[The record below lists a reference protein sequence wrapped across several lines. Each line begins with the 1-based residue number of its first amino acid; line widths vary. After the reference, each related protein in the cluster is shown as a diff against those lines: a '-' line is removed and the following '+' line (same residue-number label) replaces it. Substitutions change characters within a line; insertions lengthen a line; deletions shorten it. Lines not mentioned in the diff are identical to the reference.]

1 MWFKNICSH
10 SDKCF
15 EIQLV
20 VIAHMKDVIIW
31 SMFFLAKVSR
41 LFAPFIACL
50 VNGALLLIG
59 TSFANVFFKNERTQ
73 CGSTVINTAQADGQ
87 RK

>member
-31 SMFFLAKVSR
+31 SVFSRKSLKVICTIYRMS
-41 LFAPFIACL
+41 
-50 VNGALLLIG
+50 
-59 TSFANVFFKNERTQ
+59 S
-73 CGSTVINTAQADGQ
+73 
-87 RK
+87 